1 MLFHLQICGEL
12 QEGVSPEKQTLFEG
26 RMREQRAERQL
37 ACCLFIWGQDAGT
50 ESKTATWLLFI
61 TSSQTPVPSKG
72 FWPLSKRPP
81 RRKIEFYKRENII
94 CFSQA
99 EKITA

>member
-37 ACCLFIWGQDAGT
+37 ACCLFI
-50 ESKTATWLLFI
+50 
-61 TSSQTPVPSKG
+61 
-72 FWPLSKRPP
+72 
-81 RRKIEFYKRENII
+81 
-94 CFSQA
+94 
-99 EKITA
+99 